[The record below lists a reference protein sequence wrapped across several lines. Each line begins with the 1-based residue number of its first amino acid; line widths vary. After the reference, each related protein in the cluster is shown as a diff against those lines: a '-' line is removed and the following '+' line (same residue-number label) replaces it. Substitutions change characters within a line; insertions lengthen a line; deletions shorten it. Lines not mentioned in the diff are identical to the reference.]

1 MQRFT
6 LPKSTKLCSNTA
18 VERLFDRS
26 EATQGTVAYPLRAVW
41 RVNPGRDRGES
52 LQFMITIPKKKLRHA
67 VDRVTMRRRVR
78 EAYRLARHSYQDT
91 LPDGE
96 RIDLAFIYL
105 CDKLVPYHII
115 ERSVHKI
122 LARAC
127 RVPNDTVTKPL
138 PSHE

>member
-6 LPKSTKLCSNTA
+6 LPKSTRLCSTDA
-18 VERLFDRS
+18 VGRLFDRD
-26 EATQGTVAYPLRAVW
+26 AAHGVVAYPLRAVW
-41 RVNPGRDRGES
+41 RENRERSRGEA

-78 EAYRLARHSYQDT
+78 EAYRLARRTYQDM
-91 LPDGE
+91 LPDNE

-105 CDKLVPYHII
+105 GDKLTSYHVI

-122 LARAC
+122 LSRVC
-127 RVPNDTVTKPL
+127 RMPDIAKPE
-138 PSHE
+138 SHE

>member
-6 LPKSTKLCSNTA
+6 LPKSTRLCSPTA
-18 VERLFDRS
+18 VERLFDR
-26 EATQGTVAYPLRAVW
+26 EASKGIVAYPLRAVW
-41 RVNPGRDRGES
+41 RDNSGRTKGES

-78 EAYRLARHSYQDT
+78 EAYRLARHDYEGM
-91 LPDGE
+91 LADGE

-105 CDKLVPYHII
+105 SDKLAPYHII

-122 LARAC
+122 LARVC
-127 RVPNDTVTKPL
+127 RTSNDPISKNTTG
-138 PSHE
+138 HE